1 MTEKQRA
8 FEHTERPRFPS
19 DGDQAQRAT
28 PARRSTTE
36 RYRHHTYTATGQHL
50 RRCTNATNMRTD
62 L

>member
-8 FEHTERPRFPS
+8 FEHPERPLYQS
-19 DGDQAQRAT
+19 NGDQAQRAT
-28 PARRSTTE
+28 HTRRSTTDQ
-36 RYRHHTYTATGQHL
+36 YRHHTYTATGQHL